1 MAQMVKDPL
10 LRTSRVRPCMVAEAA
25 QACLVRLHRISSNRY
40 ADTAFTKREI
50 CTSLRI
56 VFFASRSSQR
66 NARAGCEFLLIST
79 NDSD

>member
-10 LRTSRVRPCMVAEAA
+10 LRTSRVRPCMVVEAA
-25 QACLVRLHRISSNRY
+25 QACLVRLHHISSNGY

-56 VFFASRSSQR
+56 VFFASRSLQR
-66 NARAGCEFLLIST
+66 NVRAGCEFPLIST